1 MSTPETFGI
10 LKVYPSGNDDKLDSI
25 CTLIKGENYLS
36 FENSNMVALACTS
49 ENDSSNLFVITI
61 NDEDDY
67 SIEDLGKEIGVS
79 KPTGALGNPKRLK
92 SGKAFDLEE
101 SKPFFI
107 ANLRCEFYS
116 KFSDEFLSWKKD
128 EEEKELFLRLQ
139 QKSIEEE
146 KKLKIAKELE
156 EKELKEKQ
164 ENEKKLKEM
173 RQKEAEAQRFRELEE
188 EILREAFGESKF
200 IEDQEKRKFEGEKP
214 KKPIE
219 KVLKTKPNESEK
231 INLETLKGSKPK
243 KLNFEE
249 NDDEMIIFH
258 RKSKNNQIIDQ
269 INPIENTSNNNKDEK
284 NVAFNFLNEAY
295 GKQSP

>member
-10 LKVYPSGNDDKLDSI
+10 LKVYPSGNDDKLNSI
-25 CTLIKGENYLS
+25 FTLIKGENYFS
-36 FENSNMVALACTS
+36 FPENSNMVTLICTS
-49 ENDSSNLFVITI
+49 ANDSSNLFVITI

-79 KPTGALGNPKRLK
+79 RSTGALGIQKRLK

-107 ANLRCEFYS
+107 ADLRCEFYS
-116 KFSDEFLSWKKD
+116 KFSDEFLSWKKE
-128 EEEKELFLRLQ
+128 EEEKELVLRLQ
-139 QKSIEEE
+139 QKRIEEE
-146 KKLKIAKELE
+146 KKLKVAKELK

-173 RQKEAEAQRFRELEE
+173 REAEAQRFRELEE
-188 EILREAFGESKF
+188 EILREAFGEPKD
-200 IEDQEKRKFEGEKP
+200 IEKQEKKKFEGEKS

-219 KVLKTKPNESEK
+219 RSLKK

-243 KLNFEE
+243 NLNLEE

-258 RKSKNNQIIDQ
+258 RKSKNNQIIDE
-269 INPIENTSNNNKDEK
+269 INPIENTINNNKDEK

-295 GKQSP
+295 GKLSQ